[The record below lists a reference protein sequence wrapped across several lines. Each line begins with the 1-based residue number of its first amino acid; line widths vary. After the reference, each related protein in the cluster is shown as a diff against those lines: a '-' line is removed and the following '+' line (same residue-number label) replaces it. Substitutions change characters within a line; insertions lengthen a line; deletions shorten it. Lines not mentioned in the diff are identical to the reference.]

1 MSQLQVDLDLI
12 HKYNVAGPRYT
23 SYPPANRFSSEVG
36 WPELAPEIIA
46 NNKTERDLSLYF
58 HIPFCETLCWYCG
71 CNTVITT
78 DYKKS
83 STYLKYLDKEMTQ
96 MTSVI
101 NPKRSVVQL
110 HFGGGTPTFLSPS
123 ELKLIGEM
131 IHSHFRMDPKM
142 EAGVEIDPR
151 RLSRE
156 HIEALRGIGFNR
168 ASLGVQDFDPEVQKA
183 VHRIQPVDMTSRVI
197 DWIRELGFQSL
208 NIDLIYGLPRQ
219 SVGSFEK
226 TVDEILKLDPDRIA
240 LFSYAH
246 VPWIKPAQKILE
258 AGNLPSAEE
267 KLQILKMAVE
277 KLTANDRYVYIGM
290 DHFAKPTDEL
300 AIAQRTHQLHRNFQ
314 GYSTHGGAD
323 IYAFGISGISQIEN
337 AYWQNE
343 KELPKYYQALDAG
356 KHPISKGYL
365 VTEED
370 KIRRETIMRIM
381 CDLSLDYSEIERRFG
396 IKFEAFFRS
405 EMDSLLPLERDA
417 LIHFTD
423 NGFEVTPT
431 GRLLIRNIAMRFDA
445 SSNAEAEKRYSK
457 TI

>member
-1 MSQLQVDLDLI
+1 MSQLQVDIDLI
-12 HKYNVAGPRYT
+12 NKYNVAGPRYT
-23 SYPPANRFSSEVG
+23 SYPPANRFTNEVG
-36 WPELAPEIIA
+36 WPQLAEEIIA
-46 NNKTERDLSLYF
+46 NNKTEGGLSLYF

-78 DYKKS
+78 DYKQS
-83 STYLKYLDKEMTQ
+83 GTYLTYLDKEMGQ
-96 MTSVI
+96 MASVI

-110 HFGGGTPTFLSPS
+110 HFGGGTPTFLAPS
-123 ELKLIGEM
+123 ELKRLGEN
-131 IHSHFRMDPKM
+131 IHKRFRIDPKM

-168 ASLGVQDFDPEVQKA
+168 ASLGVQDFNAEVQKA
-183 VHRIQPVDMTSRVI
+183 VHRIQPIEMTRQTI
-197 DWIRELGFQSL
+197 DWVRELGFQSL
-208 NIDLIYGLPRQ
+208 NIDLIYGLPKQ
-219 SVGSFEK
+219 TVATFEN
-226 TVDEILKLDPDRIA
+226 TIDEVLKLDPDRIA

-258 AGNLPSAEE
+258 AGKLPSAEE
-267 KLQILKMAVE
+267 KLQIFKMAVE
-277 KLTANDRYVYIGM
+277 KLTADDRYVYIGM

-300 AIAQRTHQLHRNFQ
+300 AIAQKTRQLHRNFQ
-314 GYSTHGGAD
+314 GYSTHGEAD

-356 KHPISKGYL
+356 KHPIAKGYI

-381 CDLSLDYSEIERRFG
+381 CDLAIDYTRIEQKYG
-396 IKFEAFFRS
+396 IEFEEFFRP
-405 EMDSLLPLERDA
+405 ELDSLPPLERDN
-417 LIHFTD
+417 LIHFTP
-423 NGFEVTPT
+423 NGFEVTAK
-431 GRLLIRNIAMRFDA
+431 GRLLIRNIAMRFDE
-445 SSNAEAEKRYSK
+445 SNLSDSEKRYSK